1 MPSIRTDAPKKKLA
15 VIVLWGAIA
24 PFKTWG
30 MPIVADTKNWTWVI
44 EQPCPECGFDA
55 TRYPDADIAPAIR
68 DNAASWPAVLART
81 DVRSRPNDSTWSPL
95 EYSAHV
101 RDVLKVYRERLRLM
115 VETDYPLYPNW
126 DQDETAVA
134 DAYNDQDPA
143 VVGEQLGAR
152 ADDLASAFDALTSE
166 QWLRPGRR
174 SDGASFT
181 VSSMA
186 KYLTHDL
193 VHHRWDVSPVA
204 S

>member
-1 MPSIRTDAPKKKLA
+1 LA
-15 VIVLWGAIA
+15 GFVLRSATRLLKAWC
-24 PFKTWG
+24 

-44 EQPCPECGFDA
+44 DRPCPECGFDA
-55 TRYPDADIAPAIR
+55 ANYTDADIAPAIR
-68 DNAASWPAVLART
+68 DNVASWPAVLNRSAVRT
-81 DVRSRPNDSTWSPL
+81 RPNDSTWSPL

-101 RDVLKVYRERLRLM
+101 RDVMKIYRERLRLM
-115 VETDYPLYPNW
+115 IETDDPLYPNW

-134 DAYNDQDPA
+134 DAYNEQDPA
-143 VVGEQLGAR
+143 MVASELA
-152 ADDLASAFDALTSE
+152 AAATELASAFE
-166 QWLRPGRR
+166 QLSPDQWVRVGRR

-193 VHHRWDVSPVA
+193 VHHRRDVREVA